1 MLAWDT
7 FRAPVFD
14 YDEALRLARA
24 VGVDLE
30 RDLAGRL
37 AHKSGSNL
45 TLWDSARR
53 AATGALGPPNGSRGM
68 IDALHHAA
76 HAARVKSLAAARELL
91 DRAGVDQDPRF
102 FAALE
107 AVLEVLPMS
116 SDITGIRLTGDVRA
130 AGDDFDALYKLSRLA
145 YSDRVD
151 EPDQLTLWR
160 SGRE

>member
-1 MLAWDT
+1 MRSAWIST
-7 FRAPVFD
+7 
-14 YDEALRLARA
+14 
-24 VGVDLE
+24 GTST
-30 RDLAGRL
+30 GRL

-53 AATGALGPPNGSRGM
+53 AATGALGPANGSRGM

-116 SDITGIRLTGDVRA
+116 PDITGIRLTGDVQA

-145 YSDRVD
+145 YSDQVD

-160 SGRE
+160 SSRE